1 MRGILDRTK
10 TPYESIEEFVLPYTK
25 SEESPDSVVDLDNP
39 PPSQG
44 AQLPAVPAVEFL
56 ADIRESQGRIP
67 EATEVRPPANGPVDR
82 SHRHLHRYSCSN
94 NWGMNL
100 TRFGSGELLCVNF
113 NLKFSRLICPPRQDT
128 GTLGSRRHSKRRG
141 DKVLRLYSTC
151 IRHERGKSNRSYFIK
166 TYMRRSEQK
175 VSK

>member
-10 TPYESIEEFVLPYTK
+10 TSYESMEEFVLPYIK

-56 ADIRESQGRIP
+56 ADIRESQGRIA
-67 EATEVRPPANGPVDR
+67 EAAEVRPPANGPIDQ
-82 SHRHLHRYSCSN
+82 SHRHLHHHSCSN

-100 TRFGSGELLCVNF
+100 TRFGSGELLCVNS
-113 NLKFSRLICPPRQDT
+113 NLRFSRLIYPPRQDT

-141 DKVLRLYSTC
+141 DKVLRLYLYTS
-151 IRHERGKSNRSYFIK
+151 RERKIKPMRSYFIK

-175 VSK
+175 ESK